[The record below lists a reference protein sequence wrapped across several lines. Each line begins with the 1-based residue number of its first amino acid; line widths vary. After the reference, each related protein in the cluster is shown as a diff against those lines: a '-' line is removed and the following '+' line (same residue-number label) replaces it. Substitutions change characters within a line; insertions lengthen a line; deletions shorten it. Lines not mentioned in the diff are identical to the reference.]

1 MRIGIDARLI
11 YYRQAGIG
19 QYTQSLIEGLAHEN
33 RPADGDEERS
43 DEFVVLQHRQD
54 THALTPGPHFRRRS
68 TWTPCHHPM
77 EQWTL
82 PLEIWPLKLDL
93 LHSPDYIPPF
103 RRNCRSV
110 ITVHDLAF
118 IHFPELLT
126 TDSARYYGQ
135 IDRAVRDAE
144 GIIAVSHSTLRDMMN
159 LLGVPAHRVTVV
171 YEAANPIFRIIEDS
185 DTLNAVRARYSLPE
199 RFVLYLGTIEPRK
212 NLPTLLEAYHLLREK
227 EGPGVPPLVVAGAKG
242 WLFDSVFD
250 LAKQL
255 GLADSVLFTGG
266 IPWADAPAFYN
277 LAEVFVFPSLYEG
290 FGLPPLEAMACGTPV
305 IAANVSS
312 IPEVVGDAG
321 LLVNPNDAE
330 ELADAL
336 GRVLCRD
343 AALRQ
348 DLRER
353 GLQRAREFSW
363 DRAARETL
371 AVYRQAMAA

>member
-19 QYTQSLIEGLAHEN
+19 QYTQSLIEGLAHEVP
-33 RPADGDEERS
+33 PAQG
-43 DEFVVLQHRQD
+43 DEFVVLQHRKD
-54 THALTPGPHFRRRS
+54 TRPLTPGPHFHRRP
-68 TWTPCHHPM
+68 TWTPCHHRL
-77 EQWTL
+77 EQLTL

-126 TDSARYYGQ
+126 ADSARYYGQ

-144 GIIAVSHSTLRDMMN
+144 GIIAVSYSTQRDLMN

-171 YEAANPIFRIIEDS
+171 YEAANPLFRPLD
-185 DTLNAVRARYSLPE
+185 DPAALNDVRARYGLPA
-199 RFVLYLGTIEPRK
+199 RFILFLGTIEPRK
-212 NLPTLLEAYHLLREK
+212 NLPTLVQSYHLLRTM
-227 EGPGVPPLVVAGAKG
+227 EGTNVPPLVVAGAKG
-242 WLFDSVFD
+242 WLFDSVFA
-250 LAKQL
+250 LVEQL
-255 GLADSVLFTGG
+255 GLGDQVLFTGS

-321 LLVNPNDAE
+321 LLIDPNDAE
-330 ELADAL
+330 GLAEAL
-336 GRVLCRD
+336 GRVLSD

-348 DLRER
+348 DLRRR
-353 GLQRAREFSW
+353 GLARAAEFSW
-363 DRAARETL
+363 NRAARETL
-371 AVYRQAMAA
+371 AVYRQAMGA

>member
-19 QYTQSLIEGLAHEN
+19 QYTQSLIEGLAHED
-33 RPADGDEERS
+33 PPEQG
-43 DEFVVLQHRQD
+43 DEFVVLQHRRD
-54 THALTPGPHFRRRS
+54 TRPLTPAPHFRRRS
-68 TWTPCHHPM
+68 TWTPCHHRL
-77 EQWTL
+77 EQLTL
-82 PLEIWPLKLDL
+82 PLEVWPLKLDL

-118 IHFPELLT
+118 LHYPELLT
-126 TDSARYYGQ
+126 AESARYYGQ

-144 GIIAVSHSTLRDMMN
+144 GIIAVSHSTRRDLMN

-171 YEAANPIFRIIEDS
+171 HEAANPAFRLLDDEADA
-185 DTLNAVRARYSLPE
+185 LNVVRARYGLPE
-199 RFVLYLGTIEPRK
+199 RFILFLGTIEPRK
-212 NLPTLLEAYHLLREK
+212 NLPTLIQAYGLLRTI
-227 EGPGVPPLVVAGAKG
+227 EGAGVPPLVVAGAQG
-242 WLFDSVFD
+242 WLFDSVFA
-250 LAKQL
+250 LTEQL
-255 GLADSVLFTGG
+255 GLADEVLFTGG
-266 IPWADAPAFYN
+266 IPWADVPAFYS

-305 IAANVSS
+305 IAADVSS

-321 LLVNPNDAE
+321 LLIDPNDAE
-330 ELADAL
+330 GLAETL
-336 GRVLCRD
+336 GRVLNE

-348 DLRER
+348 DLRRR
-353 GLQRAREFSW
+353 GLERAREFSW

-371 AVYRQAMAA
+371 TVYRRAMET

>member
-19 QYTQSLIEGLAHEN
+19 QYTQSLIGGLAREN
-33 RPADGDEERS
+33 PPTDG
-43 DEFVVLQHRQD
+43 DEFVVLQHRKD
-54 THALTPGPHFRRRS
+54 ARDLTPGPRFRRQS
-68 TWTPCHHPM
+68 TWTPCHHRL
-77 EQWTL
+77 EQLTL

-118 IHFPELLT
+118 LHYPELLT
-126 TDSARYYGQ
+126 TDSTCYYSQ

-144 GIIAVSHSTLRDMMN
+144 GIIAVSHSTKRDLMN
-159 LLGVPAHRVTVV
+159 LLGVPAHRVVV
-171 YEAANPIFRIIEDS
+171 VHEAANPAFRPID
-185 DTLNAVRARYSLPE
+185 DTNGLSAIRARYGLPE
-199 RFVLYLGTIEPRK
+199 RFILFLGTIEPRK
-212 NLPTLLEAYHLLREK
+212 NLPILIQAYRLLRTI

-242 WLFDSVFD
+242 WLFDSVFA
-250 LAKQL
+250 LVEQL
-255 GLADSVLFTGG
+255 GLTSEVLFTGG
-266 IPWADAPAFYN
+266 VPWADVPAFYN

-305 IAANVSS
+305 IAADVSS

-321 LLVNPNDAE
+321 LLIDPNDAE
-330 ELADAL
+330 GLAEAL
-336 GRVLCRD
+336 GRVLND
-343 AALRQ
+343 PALCQ
-348 DLRER
+348 DLRRR
-353 GLQRAREFSW
+353 GLERAREFSW

-371 AVYRQAMAA
+371 TVYRQAMEA